1 MIALRKT
8 CLVALILGL
17 GLSQSACIATAVG
30 ATAGAV
36 IGVTGAAVGGV
47 AKGTGMVVGAVL
59 PGGGDKDRRR

>member
-8 CLVALILGL
+8 CLVALVLGL

-36 IGVTGAAVGGV
+36 IGVTGAAVGAT
-47 AKGTGMVVGAVL
+47 AKGAGMVVGAII
-59 PGGGDKDRRR
+59 PGGKDKDRR